1 MLWKYNYHC
10 PHCAFQLT
18 NNDQIRFKVETKD
31 NKFTSINLN
40 AAPGKYGY
48 DAEDSLTLT
57 QGDKLKFYC
66 PSCGSDL
73 QSKSHPQF
81 VEVNLKV
88 KEGIV
93 FEVFFSPVYGE
104 KITYVMM
111 ENKLVK
117 YHDDFFGDIEA

>member
-18 NNDQIRFKVETKD
+18 NNDQIRFRVETEA
-31 NKFTSINLN
+31 NAFTSINLN
-40 AAPGKYGY
+40 AAPGEYGY
-48 DAEDSLTLT
+48 NSEDSLTLT
-57 QGDKLKFYC
+57 PGQKIKFYC
-66 PSCGSDL
+66 PSCNSDL
-73 QSKSHPQF
+73 QSKSHPQY

-104 KITYVMM
+104 KLTYVMM
-111 ENKLVK
+111 ENELVK
-117 YHDDFFGDIEA
+117 YHEDFFGEL

>member
-1 MLWKYNYHC
+1 
-10 PHCAFQLT
+10 
-18 NNDQIRFKVETKD
+18 
-31 NKFTSINLN
+31 
-40 AAPGKYGY
+40 
-48 DAEDSLTLT
+48 
-57 QGDKLKFYC
+57 
-66 PSCGSDL
+66 L
-73 QSKSHPQF
+73 QSKSHPQY